1 MRVRVRRTGGAGA
14 GVAKAGG
21 AGAMARRRSSSG
33 VSSLGGGAPPPLRQL
48 RRWEAGSGGREA
60 GSSERQRRWPVDGLG
75 GPLGGLAVF
84 VHGFSFFLFLFDLP
98 RGGHLALLGK

>member
-14 GVAKAGG
+14 GVAEAGG
-21 AGAMARRRSSSG
+21 AP
-33 VSSLGGGAPPPLRQL
+33 PPPLRQL

-60 GSSERQRRWPVDGLG
+60 GSSERRQRWPVDGLG
-75 GPLGGLAVF
+75 GPLGGLTVF

-98 RGGHLALLGK
+98 RGGHLTLLGK

>member
-1 MRVRVRRTGGAGA
+1 VRVRVRRTGGAGA

-48 RRWEAGSGGREA
+48 RRWEAGS
-60 GSSERQRRWPVDGLG
+60 SERQRRWPVDGLG